1 MPAPLYGF
9 GIGFNVTGQHTAVDL
24 GMAGFRN
31 ERIQNAPTVMANGEL
46 FYEKNA
52 FSMNLSY
59 HYAGSYIATYDYL
72 GQGEPWDDL
81 WVRPV
86 TRVDLHAG
94 YAFLDN
100 LRADL
105 SISNLTRNDS
115 YRAHIGKNSLV
126 LSDIVDS
133 GMTTLVT
140 LKYSF

>member
-1 MPAPLYGF
+1 
-9 GIGFNVTGQHTAVDL
+9 
-24 GMAGFRN
+24 
-31 ERIQNAPTVMANGEL
+31 
-46 FYEKNA
+46 
-52 FSMNLSY
+52 
-59 HYAGSYIATYDYL
+59 
-72 GQGEPWDDL
+72 
-81 WVRPV
+81 VRPV

-105 SISNLTRNDS
+105 SISNLTKNDS